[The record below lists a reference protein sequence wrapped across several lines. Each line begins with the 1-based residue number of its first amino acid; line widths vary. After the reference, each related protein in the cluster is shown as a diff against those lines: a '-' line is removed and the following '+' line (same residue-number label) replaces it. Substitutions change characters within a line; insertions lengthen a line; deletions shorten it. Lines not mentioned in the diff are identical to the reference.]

1 MTIQFGYQGEWVVF
15 EMNPQ
20 DPDYWESDG
29 RFDYHYCEDY
39 NQVCVYLVG
48 DNMFSDTI
56 HSQPIRK
63 EVRDDA

>member
-1 MTIQFGYQGEWVVF
+1 
-15 EMNPQ
+15 MNPQ